1 MTKIAGPRSIIQ
13 RHGSADPDSDP
24 DPHQNVMD
32 PEHCIKGLSDWIL
45 LERAKE
51 EADRNRADTERDEQ
65 YENQLGEIN
74 RDRENI
80 R

>member
-1 MTKIAGPRSIIQ
+1 M
-13 RHGSADPDSDP
+13 
-24 DPHQNVMD
+24 
-32 PEHCIKGLSDWIL
+32 L

-51 EADRNRADTERDEQ
+51 EADRSRADTERDEQ

-74 RDRENI
+74 RNRENI